1 MRTSEMENEAVVSRP
16 DDSRLDWPGAHIPP
30 RARGRWARRLAGLA
44 PFAMAFLGV
53 VLIAYFVLS
62 PHGDQTPLSVA
73 APIAGHPAPDFTL
86 RDIDGVRRV
95 LRTQRGRAVLLN
107 FWGINCPPC
116 RHEMPEIWRADQY
129 LRNQPV
135 TIWGIDDQSDA
146 VSDMRLFTNQI
157 GVHYPQLPDPRLVV
171 GLRYQVSAL
180 PGNIFIGPDGRVTLA
195 HVGPLTYPDFV
206 AHLEAALREDTS
218 PAPSR

>member
-1 MRTSEMENEAVVSRP
+1 ME
-16 DDSRLDWPGAHIPP
+16 WPGHSTPQVT
-30 RARGRWARRLAGLA
+30 RGGRLRRLAGLT
-44 PFAMAFLGV
+44 PFVLAFLGV
-53 VLIAYFVLS
+53 LLIAYFVLR
-62 PHGDQTPLSVA
+62 PQGDQTPLSVA

-95 LRTQRGRAVLLN
+95 LRTQHGHAVLLN

-116 RHEMPEIWRADQY
+116 RHEMPEIWRAAQH

-157 GVHYPQLPDPRLVV
+157 GVYYPQLPDPRLVV

-180 PGNIFIGPDGRVTLA
+180 PVNIFIGPNGRVTLT

-218 PAPSR
+218 PAPSH